1 MSSRAGWLIPL
12 LLVASASG
20 LWAAQDE
27 RFRAVPSPAEGKRA
41 AARESEG
48 LDDDAWGRRQWFLER
63 MGGELSP
70 EFQQRLVREAEKER
84 ARFPHLFP
92 GTGRGPY
99 SPVVS
104 GAWTSLGPTGSTFT
118 ENGTVLHKVDSG
130 RTRVILPDPAVADT
144 VYYLTSGGGLWKT
157 TNFTTTA
164 TWTPVSDAVGSTAGG
179 AVAFGRASSV
189 LYLGAGDPF
198 DPGIGGFVTK
208 STDSAGTWGAK
219 VFLGAAT
226 KVLDLKVDTS
236 VGTTTSA
243 DIVLVGTDA
252 GLFRSADGGATFA
265 AVGGTATAGL
275 SVWTIVKTSAGWL
288 ASLQDQN
295 SGAGKLLISTDK
307 GATWAAITN
316 TGSVFTNAGRA
327 TLAVG
332 VPGDAIVYCFA
343 ANTGDAAQ
351 LDLFKS
357 TNGGQAWT
365 ALGLAQKIPSSADGD
380 QKDMNLM
387 RTQAFYNQ
395 LLLVD
400 PTDANRKTVYL
411 GGSLAS
417 AKTTDGGATWTIL
430 TDWLAKGTRPYVHA
444 DFHTGAVTNLGGV
457 SRVFFGTDGGLFT
470 STDGGA
476 TWDDSKNKGL
486 VTHLV
491 YSLAVQPSI
500 AGSALIGLQDNGTRL
515 RQAAPS
521 LFYDQVRGGDGFGV
535 GWAPASGVSLASYT
549 YNIIRRSTV
558 SPPADQTNFSSF
570 VTGLA
575 SQDANNFYFVT
586 PMATPTALADPA
598 GQTFFTYGRVGQ
610 IYRSTA
616 TGWTQIGAPGAGGL
630 STGRTIRSVS
640 HGLGVHPADL
650 ARIAGAGNQG
660 YVIITTD
667 GGVTWTERLLGPT
680 DSTHPNT
687 VPLVSG
693 WLGFNSNVAWAS
705 DKILYVSSE
714 ATTAAAPHVA
724 RSADGGAT
732 WARAD
737 TGLPDVPVT
746 KLAVDPG
753 DGTGATVYAATWLGV
768 YRTGD
773 GGASWTRFGSGL
785 PQGRATDLYV
795 APDSSFLRVGTWGRG
810 VWEVTNVPA
819 TGSVSISPTA
829 VVVFPGDKLT
839 FTGAVT
845 GGGSVTWTASGGA
858 VTAAGAYTAPATP
871 GGYTVTATS
880 GANKAVANVV
890 VNTPAPVTITGQPA
904 AGFAAD
910 TTTASF
916 SVTATGSGT
925 FAAGYALTYQW
936 KKDGVAIA
944 GATQPNYTTP
954 ALSLADNGSV
964 FTCDVTGQTG
974 TVTSSGATL
983 TVQPLGAATN
993 GTSTTVTFLPDNP
1006 APAVEVPFTISGVAG
1021 KVGEVTV
1028 SMYVTH
1034 TYIGDQKITLVAP
1047 DGGTVVISANAGGD
1061 GVNPSPSGAAFGT
1074 SCGNYLVLADKGA
1087 TSIDKQ
1093 VAPPAIVGTFK
1104 PSFPLGVL
1112 AGKAP
1117 NGTWKLRFLDGGP
1130 GDTGS
1135 FQCGVVTVKPLLPS
1149 LDLNVDAA
1157 TDVYDVL
1164 EFVRHFGGTAG
1175 PDLAKADLNTD
1186 GLVNDAD
1193 LTLLKAGL

>member
-1 MSSRAGWLIPL
+1 MSSRARWLIPL
-12 LLVASASG
+12 LFAASASG
-20 LWAAQDE
+20 PMAAQDE
-27 RFRAVPSPAEGKRA
+27 RYRAVPSPAEGKRA
-41 AARESEG
+41 AAGAREG
-48 LDDDAWGRRQWFLER
+48 QGDDAWGRRQWFLER
-63 MGGELSP
+63 MGGELSA

-92 GTGRGPY
+92 ATGRGAYAPL
-99 SPVVS
+99 VS

-130 RTRVILPDPAVADT
+130 RARVILPDPLVADT
-144 VYYLTSGGGLWKT
+144 VYYLTAGGGLWKT
-157 TNFTTTA
+157 TDFTTSA

-179 AVAFGRASSV
+179 SVAFGRASSV
-189 LYLGAGDPF
+189 LYLGAVDPF
-198 DPGIGGFVTK
+198 DNGIGGFVTK
-208 STDSAGTWGAK
+208 SIDSAGTWGAK

-226 KVLDLKVDTS
+226 RIIDLKVDTS

-243 DIVLVGTDA
+243 DIVLAGTDV
-252 GLFRSADGGATFA
+252 GLFRSADGGATFT

-275 SVWTIVKTSAGWL
+275 SVWTLVKTSAGWL
-288 ASLQDQN
+288 ASVQDQT
-295 SGAGKLLISTDK
+295 SGAGKLLVSADK
-307 GATWAAITN
+307 GATWNPITN
-316 TGSVFTNAGRA
+316 TGSVFSNAGRA
-327 TLAVG
+327 TLGVG
-332 VPGDAIVYCFA
+332 APGDAIVYCFA
-343 ANTGDAAQ
+343 ANSGDAAQ
-351 LDLFKS
+351 LDLFRS

-365 ALGLAQKIPSSADGD
+365 ALGLAQKTPGSADGD

-387 RTQAFYNQ
+387 RSQAFYNQ

-400 PTDANRKTVYL
+400 PTDASRNTVYL

-417 AKTTDGGATWTIL
+417 AKTTNGGASWTIL
-430 TDWLAKGTRPYVHA
+430 SDWLAKGTRPYLHA
-444 DFHTGAVTNLGGV
+444 DFHVGAVTKSG
-457 SRVFFGTDGGLFT
+457 STTRVFFGTDGGLFT
-470 STDGGA
+470 STDGGT
-476 TWDDSKNKGL
+476 TWDDTKNKGL

-491 YSLAVQPSI
+491 YSLAVQPAI

-558 SPPADQTNFSSF
+558 SPPADQTNFSGF
-570 VTGLA
+570 VSGLA
-575 SQDANNFYFVT
+575 AQDGNNFYFVT

-598 GQTFFTYGRVGQ
+598 GQAFFTYGRLGQ

-616 TGWTQIGAPGAGGL
+616 AGWTQIGAPGVGGI
-630 STGRTIRSVS
+630 SAGRTIRSVS

-650 ARIAGAGNQG
+650 ARIAGAGTGG
-660 YVIITTD
+660 YLFITTD
-667 GGVTWTERLLGPT
+667 GGASWTERFLGT
-680 DSTHPNT
+680 TGSDG
-687 VPLVSG
+687 VAG
-693 WLGFNSNVAWAS
+693 WRGFNSNVAWAT
-705 DKILYVSSE
+705 DKVLYAASE
-714 ATTAAAPHVA
+714 TVVAAGAHVA

-737 TGLPDVPVT
+737 TGLPDVPVS

-768 YRTGD
+768 YRTSD
-773 GGASWTRFGSGL
+773 GGASWSRFGSGL
-785 PQGRATDLYV
+785 PQGRATDLYM

-810 VWEVTNVPA
+810 VWEIASAPA
-819 TGSVSISPTA
+819 TGSVSISPNA

-839 FTGAVT
+839 FTGAVA

-858 VTAAGAYTAPATP
+858 ITAAGAYTASASP
-871 GGYTVTATS
+871 GSYTVTATS
-880 GANKAVANVV
+880 GANKAIANIL
-890 VNTPAPVTITGQPA
+890 VNTPAPVAITGQPA
-904 AGFAAD
+904 GAFAAV

-916 SVTATGSGT
+916 AVSATGSGT
-925 FAAGYALTYQW
+925 FATGYALTYQW
-936 KKDGVAIA
+936 KKDGVALP
-944 GATQPNYTTP
+944 GATLAAYTTP
-954 ALSLADNGSV
+954 ALSLADNGAV

-974 TVTSSGATL
+974 TVASSGATL
-983 TVQPLGAATN
+983 TVQPLGAAQS
-993 GTSTTVTFLPDNP
+993 GSSSTVTFLPDNP

-1028 SMYVTH
+1028 SMYITH
-1034 TYIGDQKITLVAP
+1034 TYIGDQLITLVAP
-1047 DGGTVVISANAGGD
+1047 DGSTVVISDNAGGD
-1061 GVNPSPSGAAFGT
+1061 GVNPSPTGAAFGT
-1074 SCGNYLVLADKGA
+1074 SCGNTLVLADKGA
-1087 TSIDKQ
+1087 ASIDKQ
-1093 VAPPAIVGTFK
+1093 VAPPAIVGTFR
-1104 PSFPLGVL
+1104 PSFPLGAL
-1112 AGKAP
+1112 TGKAP
-1117 NGTWKLRFLDGGP
+1117 NGTWKLRFLDAGP

-1135 FQCGVVTVKPLLPS
+1135 FQCGVVSVKPLVPS

-1164 EFVRHFGGTAG
+1164 EFVRHHGGTTG
-1175 PDLAKADLNTD
+1175 QDLAKADLNTD